1 MKGVQELR
9 QELVSYLK
17 QKGLDAV
24 PAWREE
30 KRQRL
35 GKATAA
41 VSLRGMECKGSGLQ
55 NYLGER
61 FDREKGQWEELYG
74 RTVELTFGLDMYA
87 GTAEEVQRG
96 LDVLTAAL
104 DREGPGGMKVKEL
117 SVGETVYREGTRGYV
132 CPVQGRFEVWAVA
145 VDREDGSFLDFEV
158 RGENRE

>member
-9 QELVSYLK
+9 QELVNYLN

-30 KRQRL
+30 KRQRPD
-35 GKATAA
+35 KATVA

-74 RTVELTFGLDMYA
+74 RTVELTFGLDLYA
-87 GTAEEVQRG
+87 SAAQEVQRG